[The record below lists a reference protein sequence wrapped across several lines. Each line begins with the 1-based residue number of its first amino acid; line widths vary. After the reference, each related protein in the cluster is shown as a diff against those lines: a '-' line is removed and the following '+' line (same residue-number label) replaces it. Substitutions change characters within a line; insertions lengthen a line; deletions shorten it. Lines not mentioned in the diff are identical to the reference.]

1 MKMLRCIAVL
11 LMLGASASHA
21 QSVKLADHEISA
33 LLSGNTALGIWQGV
47 QYRQYFAEDGTSI
60 FAQEGT
66 KSALGRWRVD
76 TTADEFQSIW
86 ARDTIWEGWYIMVYA
101 GAFFWVSKSTPPTLF
116 KVVEG
121 QNLVAE

>member
-21 QSVKLADHEISA
+21 QSVKMADHEISA

-47 QYRQYFAEDGTSI
+47 QYRQYFAEDGTTI

-121 QNLVAE
+121 